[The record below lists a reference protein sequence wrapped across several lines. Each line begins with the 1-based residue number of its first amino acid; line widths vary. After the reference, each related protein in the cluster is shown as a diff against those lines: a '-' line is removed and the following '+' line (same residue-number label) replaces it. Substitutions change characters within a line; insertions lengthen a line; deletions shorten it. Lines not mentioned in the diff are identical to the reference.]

1 MNDKIIH
8 LTKDAFEKLTSSSE
22 KTIMIDFWADWCG
35 PCRMLAPVIDEVAG
49 ETDDVVFCKV
59 NVDDEPELT
68 ASFGIDSI
76 PTLVFIKGGKAVGK
90 SVGLISKDRLLSLIE
105 EHK

>member
-8 LTKDAFEKLTSSSE
+8 LTKDGFEKLTASSE

-35 PCRMLAPVIDEVAG
+35 PCRMLAPVIDDVA
-49 ETDDVVFCKV
+49 TLNDDVIFCKV

-68 ASFGIDSI
+68 ASFGIESI
-76 PTLVFIKGGKAVGK
+76 PTLVFVKNGSAVGK
-90 SVGLISKDRLLSLIE
+90 SVGLVTKDKLLSLIE
-105 EHK
+105 EYK